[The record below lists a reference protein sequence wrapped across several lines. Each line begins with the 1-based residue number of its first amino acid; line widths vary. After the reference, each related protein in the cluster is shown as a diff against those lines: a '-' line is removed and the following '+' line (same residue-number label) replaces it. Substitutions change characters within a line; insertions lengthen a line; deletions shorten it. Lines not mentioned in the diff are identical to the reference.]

1 MAYSWSSPLAVV
13 PGDPAVV
20 DRMAQRF
27 SLTAESIGSAA
38 SSLRSLDASSA
49 ESEAVAA
56 FLLEAADLE
65 SRLSAARG
73 RYVEAGAALGS
84 YAGSLASALDESR
97 PAVRDNDRAREDFD
111 AADRLVTTYEG
122 RAMLEPE
129 GPAKQQYEDWATA
142 QEVRREEA
150 RDRMATSARRLAA
163 AHAAAD
169 AAAVVA
175 INRIDDATDNGL
187 HDSLWDDL
195 GGVAHAVG
203 TLVGD
208 AGDAIT
214 MAWEGSALRDALAPG
229 FESFEEWMRE
239 NDVWIGK
246 VLEVVDRIGMIVG
259 LLSLAL
265 PFLGPVALA
274 LALLSVGVT
283 LARSLAGTST
293 LIDLGFAAFSLLT
306 LGAGKVLTTSA
317 QGSVAA
323 LRGAQAE
330 ALVAEGMTSSLAQAT
345 VAKNFY
351 RSRPRALSPALFSAG
366 GDAATAHLML
376 YLAAERP
383 GASAAELAHA
393 ADLLQSLRPLRGL
406 AWAGQVQSVCSD
418 VWSVAADLRGRLPLA
433 SSRAISGA
441 AW

>member
-38 SSLRSLDASSA
+38 SSLRTLDTSSA

-56 FLLEAADLE
+56 FLHAAADLE
-65 SRLSAARG
+65 ARLSAARG

-129 GPAKQQYEDWATA
+129 GPAKQQYEDWAAA
-142 QEVRREEA
+142 QELRREEA
-150 RDRMATSARRLAA
+150 RDRIATSARRLAA

-175 INRIDDATDNGL
+175 IRRFDDATDDGL
-187 HDSLWDDL
+187 HDSFWDDL

-203 TLVGD
+203 TAVGD
-208 AGDAIT
+208 VGDAIT
-214 MAWEGSALRDALAPG
+214 MAWDGSALRDALAPG
-229 FESFEEWMRE
+229 FESFQDWMRE
-239 NDVWIGK
+239 NDAWIGK
-246 VLEVVDRIGMIVG
+246 VLEVVDRVGMIVG
-259 LLSLAL
+259 ILSLAL
-265 PFLGPVALA
+265 PFLGPIALA
-274 LALLSVGVT
+274 LALLSVGLTFV
-283 LARSLAGTST
+283 RSLAGTST
-293 LIDLGFAAFSLLT
+293 LVDLGFAAFSLLT
-306 LGAGKVLTTSA
+306 LGTGKVLTNSA
-317 QGSVAA
+317 QRSVAA

-330 ALVAEGMTSSLAQAT
+330 ALVAEGMTSSLARAT
-345 VAKNFY
+345 VAKAFY
-351 RSRPRALSPALFSAG
+351 RSRPRALSPVLFSAG

-376 YLAAERP
+376 YVAKERP

-393 ADLLQSLRPLRGL
+393 ADLMQGLRPLRAL
-406 AWAGQVQSVCSD
+406 AWAGQVQSVGSE
-418 VWSVAADLRGRLPLA
+418 VWSAAVDLRERLPLA
-433 SSRAISGA
+433 SSRTVFGT